1 MAADAMETL
10 AGRYTRRAV
19 RSVFTYTREA
29 HPGENYRHHTSMD
42 DKRSNARAFRDH
54 SHIRRRILLD
64 DLAGTA
70 HRAYGLLPN
79 MTWII
84 GPGGFIH
91 YKSSWTS
98 PADVENTLEAILDF
112 QTNRAKNEWV
122 AFYSERSAWST
133 RDLAQFKEG
142 LLRNGKSRERS
153 KAINIDKLSQLER
166 NLQEDF
172 AREDVQGICQR
183 SPVR

>member
-91 YKSSWTS
+91 YKSSWIS
-98 PADVENTLEAILDF
+98 QADVENTLEAILDF

-122 AFYSERSAWST
+122 AFYRTQRLEY
-133 RDLAQFKEG
+133 EG
-142 LLRNGKSRERS
+142 LGPIQRRASAERPTGRRGLRTD
-153 KAINIDKLSQLER
+153 AP
-166 NLQEDF
+166 EDGRF
-172 AREDVQGICQR
+172 T
-183 SPVR
+183 